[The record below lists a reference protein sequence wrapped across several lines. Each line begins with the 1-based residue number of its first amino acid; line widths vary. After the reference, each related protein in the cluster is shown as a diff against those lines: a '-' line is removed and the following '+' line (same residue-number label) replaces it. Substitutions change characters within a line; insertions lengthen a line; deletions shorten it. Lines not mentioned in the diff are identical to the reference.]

1 MSQGLETSARRSRL
15 GAWMGVAFVV
25 LLVVGFMVFS
35 TPTNNKDTAKWQRW
49 WTDSGHRTAAIIG
62 AYLMVLA
69 ALAFVGFIWSLR
81 RRLPDSGGLMVTFGS
96 LFAGVVLV
104 STMVR
109 ATIPGSKQFGSTP
122 LPAGA
127 SAADLARQFDQIGFG
142 LLLVAGALAAG
153 AFTAVAS
160 YSARQHAI
168 LPGWLTMAGYVVAVL
183 QLAAAFFFPFL
194 VFVLWV
200 LVVSI
205 VLLRHE
211 PRVDT
216 RVP

>member
-1 MSQGLETSARRSRL
+1 MSQGLENRARQGRV
-15 GAWMGVAFVV
+15 GASMGVAFVV
-25 LLVVGFMVFS
+25 LFVVGFIVFS
-35 TPTNNKDTAKWQRW
+35 TPTNNKDTAKWQGW
-49 WTDSGHRTAAIIG
+49 WADSGHRTAAIIG

-81 RRLPDSGGLMVTFGS
+81 RRVPDSGGLMITFGS
-96 LFAGVVLV
+96 LFAAVVMV

-127 SAADLARQFDQIGFG
+127 LAADFARQFDQIGFG
-142 LLLVAGALAAG
+142 LLLVAGALTAG

-160 YSARQHAI
+160 HSARRHAI

-183 QLAAAFFFPFL
+183 QLAGALFLPFV

-205 VLLRHE
+205 VLLRHDA
-211 PRVDT
+211 RVDT